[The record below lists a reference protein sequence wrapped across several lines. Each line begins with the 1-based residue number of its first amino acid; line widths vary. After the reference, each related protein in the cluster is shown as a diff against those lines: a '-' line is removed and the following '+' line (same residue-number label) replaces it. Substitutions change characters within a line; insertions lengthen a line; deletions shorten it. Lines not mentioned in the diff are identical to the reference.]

1 MSAGRGEGPGKGEE
15 KNFSG
20 RISDIV
26 NQTRFASAAELDDTL
41 SQYLSTYNHLIPQ
54 RALKHQ
60 SPIQALQKWPSEKPE
75 LFVKRVDKKPG
86 LDTAAASATGAA
98 AAW

>member
-26 NQTRFASAAELDDTL
+26 NQTKFASAAELD
-41 SQYLSTYNHLIPQ
+41 
-54 RALKHQ
+54 A
-60 SPIQALQKWPSEKPE
+60 
-75 LFVKRVDKKPG
+75 
-86 LDTAAASATGAA
+86 AAASAPGAA